1 MIKGTW
7 LKAVR
12 RITSSSFES
21 TRCVFLAAP
30 RSATQ
35 CQQVNARGLAPDF
48 QTCQVKI
55 KKYIYITN
63 CPIPSKPPCVFWIAP
78 LAFAPTSH
86 LITVVAQSSPCCV
99 FIRKQPANG

>member
-48 QTCQVKI
+48 QTCQVKN
-55 KKYIYITN
+55 IYILQILQFLLN
-63 CPIPSKPPCVFWIAP
+63 HHACFGLRHLP
-78 LAFAPTSH
+78 LLPRV
-86 LITVVAQSSPCCV
+86 I
-99 FIRKQPANG
+99 